1 LIPGGQALMASTTP
15 SHEFLLW
22 LFRARRGLFILGAG
36 ASAGGS
42 GTAGEVRFGQ
52 DFLIGPALDYV
63 RGGSFPVSLPVPSES
78 SRKIINV
85 ARGVPLS
92 RVFPDR
98 IIRPG
103 TDEFPYQEL
112 VERMPDGFARLYMKH
127 DLSRV
132 RFSGRPRDN
141 YTAFRLFYPA
151 TLMNYNLD
159 GLATEFC
166 GDVHHVLPPH
176 GTIPKGYGSPD
187 VTRLLPNVRDYDLQ
201 LGPDGLVM
209 SVPESSD
216 DVNLWRCLDMMA
228 ACSPQF
234 IAIIGYTFGRNS
246 NGHDNWISLERFKRA
261 FRSFAGNIFVDRTTA
276 GPASRDDRGRCW
288 V

>member
-1 LIPGGQALMASTTP
+1 
-15 SHEFLLW
+15 
-22 LFRARRGLFILGAG
+22 
-36 ASAGGS
+36 
-42 GTAGEVRFGQ
+42 
-52 DFLIGPALDYV
+52 
-63 RGGSFPVSLPVPSES
+63 
-78 SRKIINV
+78 
-85 ARGVPLS
+85 
-92 RVFPDR
+92 
-98 IIRPG
+98 
-103 TDEFPYQEL
+103 
-112 VERMPDGFARLYMKH
+112 MPDGFARLYMKH